1 MLLAT
6 LAGLAL
12 AGIAGYQ
19 YKKNKDKDKKNSST
33 STTSTTDTETTT
45 NKAQNIYNYNYLND
59 SNTGNTLFSS
69 KQKTRRA
76 IFGGEV

>member
-19 YKKNKDKDKKNSST
+19 YRKNKDKDKKNIKNFSIL
-33 STTSTTDTETTT
+33 EM
-45 NKAQNIYNYNYLND
+45 KNIEEELN
-59 SNTGNTLFSS
+59 LR
-69 KQKTRRA
+69 KLP
-76 IFGGEV
+76 I